1 MRVADL
7 DEVTYDLEV
16 DGELV
21 RRTLHRR
28 VWERGAWA
36 TVAIA
41 YQERD
46 PEGAWKP
53 AKLALIRLQRV
64 RDAWKKHAALNLQ
77 GDDAM
82 RLAEVVGEWRGALST
97 LDPELELDDEDD
109 HGDGPPTEWLE
120 DTTVGRKRR
129 T

>member
-7 DEVTYDLEV
+7 DDVTYDLEV
-16 DGELV
+16 DGEQI

-41 YQERD
+41 YEDRRPD
-46 PEGAWKP
+46 GAWKP

-64 RDAWKKHAALNLQ
+64 RDAWKKHAALTLR
-77 GDDAM
+77 GADAM
-82 RLAEVVGEWRGALST
+82 SLAETLGAWGAALSAEPAAP
-97 LDPELELDDEDD
+97 LGSSED
-109 HGDGPPTEWLE
+109 
-120 DTTVGRKRR
+120 
-129 T
+129 